1 MICRKTYRKYLLV
14 LLGISL
20 LVLGVYDYFRERAL
34 IPDSYTQTEGGA
46 GPETP
51 GFPVTAQIQE
61 SVTKASYDSRNGS
74 SYRISYRYLG
84 VIPLKETNVQ
94 VTPKTTVT
102 PGGIPI
108 GIYMETDGVMV
119 IGTGKVTG
127 RDGLNYEPAFRLVQA
142 GDYIRSVNG
151 VEIREK
157 EKLIESV
164 EENGSEKLV
173 LGIER
178 SGRTFEIRLQAADT
192 ENGYRLGIWVRD
204 NTQGIG
210 TLTFLTE
217 NGKFGALGHGI
228 NDSDTGE
235 LLKISEGKLYDTT
248 VAEIHRGEPGNPGQ
262 VAGLIRYRNN
272 LICGQIQENTEAG
285 IFGEGTERLGDKL
298 DGEAVEVGYKQEITE
313 GEAWVRSGING
324 EMRDYRIAIE
334 EVKKNASDVNKG
346 MILRVTDPE
355 LLALT
360 GGIIQG
366 MSGSPIIQNGKL
378 IGAVTHVFVN
388 DPTKGYG
395 IFVEE
400 MLSHVS

>member
-1 MICRKTYRKYLLV
+1 M
-14 LLGISL
+14 
-20 LVLGVYDYFRERAL
+20 
-34 IPDSYTQTEGGA
+34 GA
-46 GPETP
+46 H
-51 GFPVTAQIQE
+51 
-61 SVTKASYDSRNGS
+61 RN
-74 SYRISYRYLG
+74 
-84 VIPLKETNVQ
+84 
-94 VTPKTTVT
+94 
-102 PGGIPI
+102 
-108 GIYMETDGVMV
+108 
-119 IGTGKVTG
+119 
-127 RDGLNYEPAFRLVQA
+127 
-142 GDYIRSVNG
+142 
-151 VEIREK
+151 
-157 EKLIESV
+157 
-164 EENGSEKLV
+164 
-173 LGIER
+173 
-178 SGRTFEIRLQAADT
+178 
-192 ENGYRLGIWVRD
+192 
-204 NTQGIG
+204 
-210 TLTFLTE
+210 
-217 NGKFGALGHGI
+217 GI

-313 GEAWVRSGING
+313 GEAWVRSGIN
-324 EMRDYRIAIE
+324 
-334 EVKKNASDVNKG
+334 ASDVNKG

-360 GGIIQG
+360 GGIVQG